1 MKKRTSLKWKIA
13 KYLILFATVLIAL
26 IAFFQTVLL
35 EPMYENSKI
44 NTVKEA
50 TSEIVSSIH
59 DDNITDKIYRESAEN
74 DLCVRVYSENSTIYA
89 GNMGCVL
96 YRMSDVEL
104 LKEISNAR
112 SNNNSYISTRTESFD
127 GSGSESSTVKDIT
140 CTRIVEDMDKT
151 YIVMVNTSITPVDA
165 TVSTLTK
172 QLWIISGFVLIV
184 VVILVLVMNKR
195 IAAPLI
201 ALNESAKSLA
211 KGTYVNDESKNTY
224 QEVYELNETL
234 KQASVD
240 IQKADK
246 AKRDLIANVSHDLR
260 TPLTMISGYGEM
272 MKDLPGEKTDEN
284 CQVIIDEAKRL
295 TYLVND
301 LLDLSKL
308 QENKITLN
316 KSVFDL
322 SKLVQREIR
331 KYDVYSVQEGYS
343 INVETEDSM
352 FIEADESR
360 IEQVFNNFMTNAI
373 NYSSNDKRINV
384 RVLEKDNQVVLEVED
399 HGVGISK
406 ENLPDIWDRYYK
418 INAEH
423 IRFTKGSGI
432 GLAIVKEI
440 LELHKADYGVNSE
453 EGKGSIFYFK
463 LPKVKETE

>member
-13 KYLILFATVLIAL
+13 KYLILFAAVLIGLIAL
-26 IAFFQTVLL
+26 FQIVLL

-50 TSEIVSSIH
+50 TGEIVSSIY
-59 DDNITDKIYRESAEN
+59 DDNLTDKIYRVSAEN

-104 LKEISNAR
+104 LKEISDAR
-112 SNNNSYISTRTESFD
+112 SNNNSYLSTRTESFD
-127 GSGSESSTVKDIT
+127 GSGTESSTVKDIT
-140 CTRIVEDMDKT
+140 YTRIVEDTDKT

-343 INVETEDSM
+343 INVETEDNM

-453 EGKGSIFYFK
+453 EGTGSTFYFK